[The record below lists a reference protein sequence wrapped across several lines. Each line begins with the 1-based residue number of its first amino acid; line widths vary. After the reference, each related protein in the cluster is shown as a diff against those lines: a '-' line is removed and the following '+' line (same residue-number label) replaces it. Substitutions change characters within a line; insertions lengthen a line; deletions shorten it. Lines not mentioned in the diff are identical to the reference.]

1 MIDQEDVNVSKTHRA
16 PPSSIGVM
24 SIPPRPENIYTFP
37 FSVVHADPTRGEGAD
52 VRGFVS
58 TVEYSTNT
66 LAGPLHRVIAI
77 RTEVNQINLIIDW
90 LSGEKFSPKYQY
102 CFFNNREN
110 LR

>member
-1 MIDQEDVNVSKTHRA
+1 MVDQEDVNVSKTHRA

-24 SIPPRPENIYTFP
+24 SMPPRPENIYTFP

-52 VRGFVS
+52 MCDFVS
-58 TVEYSTNT
+58 TAECSTIT
-66 LAGPLHRVIAI
+66 LAGPLHRVITI

-90 LSGEKFSPKYQY
+90 LSGEKLSTKYPH
-102 CFFNNREN
+102 CLFNNREN